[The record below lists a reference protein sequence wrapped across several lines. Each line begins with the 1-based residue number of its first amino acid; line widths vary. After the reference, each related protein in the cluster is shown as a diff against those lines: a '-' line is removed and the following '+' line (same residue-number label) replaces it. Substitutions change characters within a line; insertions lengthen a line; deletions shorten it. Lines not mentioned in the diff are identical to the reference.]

1 MMARVRTVPPCS
13 SCAIAVAIMRNRRDF
28 IKALSATGLLTTGWA
43 QARPA
48 RDAWRMW
55 NDHYLQGGRVIDH
68 EQGGISHSEG
78 QGYGLLLAQA
88 HGDEVTFRS
97 IEHWTKQHLAIRQ
110 DRLMAW
116 KWEPSKENNIT
127 DWHNATDGDLFR
139 AWALLRAARDSG
151 WHEYGEAA
159 TAIAHDIADLCLA
172 PDPRAPD
179 ELLLI
184 PGAEARRDDDRVL
197 INPSYF
203 MSRALRELGTAAD
216 EPRLI
221 RSADHGETVLAE
233 LAATGFLPNWVD
245 VTRTGFA
252 EPREHDTLWGY
263 DALRIPLYLVWSGQK
278 NHPAV
283 ALAQT
288 LLGGSDIPDHLV
300 VETTSEGAIRAQSN
314 HPGYRAIHDFA
325 ACSSPLDF
333 SSGGSQS
340 DYYPDTLLLLVEV
353 AMRETNCPRQERP

>member
-1 MMARVRTVPPCS
+1 MHG
-13 SCAIAVAIMRNRRDF
+13 RRDF
-28 IKALSATGLLTTGWA
+28 IKALSATGLLLTGRA

-48 RDAWRMW
+48 QDAWRMW
-55 NDHYLQGGRVIDH
+55 KDLYLQGGRVIDH
-68 EQGGISHSEG
+68 DQGRISHSEG

-97 IEHWTKQHLAIRQ
+97 IENWTKQHLAIRQ

-127 DWHNATDGDLFR
+127 DWQNATDGDLFR

-151 WHEYGEAA
+151 WHDFGEVAVS
-159 TAIAHDIADLCLA
+159 IAHDIADLCLA
-172 PDPRAPD
+172 PDPRAPG

-203 MSRALRELGTAAD
+203 MSRALRELGVAAD

-221 RSADHGETVLAE
+221 RAADHGETVLAE
-233 LAATGFLPNWVD
+233 LATTGFLPNWVD
-245 VTRTGFA
+245 VTPTGFA
-252 EPREHDTLWGY
+252 EPMEHDTLWGY

-288 LLGGSDIPDHLV
+288 LLGGGDIPDHLV
-300 VETTSEGAIRAQSN
+300 VEAISEGAPRAQSN
-314 HPGYRAIHDFA
+314 HPGYRAIRDFA
-325 ACSSPLDF
+325 ACSSPLDL
-333 SSGGSQS
+333 SSGDPQS

-353 AMRETNCPRQERP
+353 AMRETDCPRQDQP